1 MKGGENKMNLA
12 EYRNSMQMKE
22 LARLDKEMKFT
33 NPVEGDVHTDAIL
46 SGVSVM
52 YQNDDYIADIV
63 MPVVPVK
70 KESDKY
76 YTYTRNWRLPEAKR
90 AAGAE
95 AAEVEWN
102 LSTDTYSCEE
112 YALKDLIPDR
122 VRNNADNPLDMDVDT
137 VENLVSLVQMLRE
150 KRVSDIVFAGANHG
164 STSALTGAN
173 RWDDYAGS
181 DPIGNVRTAKAT
193 VHAASAKVPNTMI
206 VGKQVHDKLL
216 DHPDILERIKYT
228 QKGIITEDLLARLFE
243 VDRYIVGKSLYDS
256 STVDASEA
264 LTYLWGKSVA
274 LVYAEASPGLKKVSY
289 GYQFQSRGFRTKK
302 WRVEGRDGDF
312 VESGEI
318 RDEKVVATACGYLY
332 TTVIS

>member
-1 MKGGENKMNLA
+1 
-12 EYRNSMQMKE
+12 
-22 LARLDKEMKFT
+22 MKFT
-33 NPVEGDVHTDAIL
+33 EMQLSELAKIKALKFTSPTKGDVHTSAIL

-52 YQNDDYIADIV
+52 YHNDDMIADLV

-70 KESDKY
+70 KEADTY
-76 YTYTRNWRLPEAKR
+76 YKYTRNWMLPNAKR

-102 LSTDTYSCEE
+102 LTTDTYSCEE

-122 VRNNADNPLDMDVDT
+122 VRDNADKPLNMDVDT
-137 VENLVSLVQMLRE
+137 TENLTKLIQLLRE
-150 KRVSDIVFAGANHG
+150 KRVADIVFTGGNHG
-164 STSALTGAN
+164 STQALSGAN
-173 RWDDYAGS
+173 QWDDYAGS
-181 DPIGNVRTAKAT
+181 DPIGDVRTARST
-193 VHAASAKVPNTMI
+193 VHLASSQNPNVMV

-228 QKGIITEDLLARLFE
+228 QRGVITEDILARVFE
-243 VDRYIVGKSLYDS
+243 VDKYIIGKAIYDS
-256 STVDASEA
+256 SEDGAAESLAYV
-264 LTYLWGKSVA
+264 WGKSVA
-274 LVYAEASPGLKKVSY
+274 LIYAEASPGIKKVSY

-312 VESGEI
+312 IESGEI

-332 TTVIS
+332 TTVVS

>member
-1 MKGGENKMNLA
+1 MKFTEIQNI
-12 EYRNSMQMKE
+12 E
-22 LARLDKEMKFT
+22 LGKLKAMKFT
-33 NPVEGDVHTDAIL
+33 NPTKGDVHTNAVL

-52 YQNDDYIADIV
+52 YQNDKMIADLV

-102 LSTDTYSCEE
+102 LGEDTYSCEE

-122 VRNNADNPLDMDVDT
+122 VRNNADKPLNMDVDT
-137 VENLVSLVQMLRE
+137 TENLTKLVQLMRE
-150 KRVSDIVFAGANHG
+150 KRVADIVFAGGNHG
-164 STSALTGAN
+164 TTSALSGGN
-173 RWDDYAGS
+173 QWDNYAES
-181 DPIGNVRTAKAT
+181 DPIGDVRTARAT
-193 VHAASAKVPNTMI
+193 VHLASSQEPNTLVI
-206 VGKQVHDKLL
+206 GKQAHDKLL

-228 QKGIITEDLLARLFE
+228 QRGVITEDILARVFE
-243 VDRYIVGKSLYDS
+243 VDKYIVGRSIYDS
-256 STVDASEA
+256 SQSGGDEVLA
-264 LTYLWGKSVA
+264 YVWGKSVA
-274 LVYAEASPGLKKVSY
+274 LIYAESSPGIKKVSY

-312 VESGEI
+312 IESGEI

-332 TTVIS
+332 TTVVS